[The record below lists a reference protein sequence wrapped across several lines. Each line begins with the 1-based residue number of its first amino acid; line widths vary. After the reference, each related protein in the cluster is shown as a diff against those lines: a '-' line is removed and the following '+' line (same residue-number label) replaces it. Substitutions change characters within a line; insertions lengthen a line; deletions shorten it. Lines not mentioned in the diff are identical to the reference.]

1 MTNMMQYL
9 IKMADDFRDSYI
21 EIDEKMAKGQLERK
35 KENDEILDILQLVL
49 IRVQELETRINNN
62 REDKQKLEEGG

>member
-21 EIDEKMAKGQLERK
+21 EIDEKMAEGQLERK

-62 REDKQKLEEGG
+62 RKDE

>member
-21 EIDEKMAKGQLERK
+21 EIDEKMAEGQLERK

-62 REDKQKLEEGG
+62 RKDEQKLEEGG